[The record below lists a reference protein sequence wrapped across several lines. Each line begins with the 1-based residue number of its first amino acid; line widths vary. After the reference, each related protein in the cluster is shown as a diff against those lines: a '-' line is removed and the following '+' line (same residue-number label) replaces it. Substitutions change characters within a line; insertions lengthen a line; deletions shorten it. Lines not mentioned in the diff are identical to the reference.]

1 MKIGIIVGSTR
12 NGRAGESV
20 GQWVAKQAAE
30 RTGAEYELVDL
41 AAYNL
46 PMFDEATHP
55 MMANKKY
62 ASAEVQ
68 AWSDKIDQFDGYI
81 FITPGVQSL
90 RPGRV
95 QERRRQPRLGV
106 GRQGALAGWLRC
118 RRRRPGDRALA
129 SDHRQLQHGRHPRR
143 GEPQPVHRL
152 RRGCLHPRRH
162 AGSAAG
168 QGVRRARAADRRDPV
183 GRGRERERLIRT

>member
-81 FITPGVQSL
+81 FITPEYNHSVPAAFKNAVDSL
-90 RPGRV
+90 GS
-95 QERRRQPRLGV
+95 EWV
-106 GRQGALAGWLRC
+106 GKALSLVGYGAVG
-118 RRRRPGDRALA
+118 
-129 SDHRQLQHGRHPRR
+129 
-143 GEPQPVHRL
+143 
-152 RRGCLHPRRH
+152 
-162 AGSAAG
+162 
-168 QGVRRARAADRRDPV
+168 GVRAIEHWRQITANFSMAVTRAEVNLSLFTDFAEGVCTPAGMQDQQLGKVFDELEQLTGAILSV
-183 GRGRERERLIRT
+183 AGANANA